1 MASQDQIA
9 SRPLEKA
16 PDIEDVS
23 REFLALAD
31 WLDEEVAKGHNHQ
44 GIPEVV
50 VLTDLAGY
58 GPVSWSDLNPVARHG
73 WSAVLGMLV
82 LAFPECHWVLV
93 AGDIAPE
100 THAVLRASDGTE
112 IYCDLRLGC
121 RPEQLTQ
128 VLRLNNAGYTPLFDA
143 GGIRHKIRTA
153 LATELDEKRRVQ
165 VPLRNEMAAAID
177 EEHGYTFL
185 NAYTAYRFGFRSHVI
200 CTMGGMNAFLKYP
213 VLPQPALVFEDLF
226 LHFPDGHP
234 DNFSNLQERDISFKL
249 FARAQCRILIT
260 SGHHHGQDELAKRD
274 NPSYLRGLRDNGQW
288 NHVLTKPLG
297 GIFNLWD
304 KAGLFERLHSGGHL
318 GLAPGFTWPLDALN
332 SHGRGHSAPGRL
344 LVVADRLIARAE
356 RLFKEVD
363 SVPKAVFGAV
373 MVTDAM
379 ELLGGK
385 TPTTSLEALALRH
398 QFEVLAECQFM
409 GMQEHVDVRS
419 RIVDLSREVK
429 ALSNWFGETKQE
441 RKVAGWNMELAVI
454 DKLIEVFRDNNQ
466 YDEEQ
471 ELQICARMLHR
482 KLWIQARPWFKPV
495 EWVPWYV
502 EKLLASVSVFLM
514 ALVGWIAIL
523 GLLFW
528 LVGGVTVGC
537 AYSDAFVT
545 FFGLQPPGDNSFWTV
560 ENGWNGAFA
569 LIACTMLLGC
579 VHVGILISHLY
590 SSIARK

>member
-1 MASQDQIA
+1 
-9 SRPLEKA
+9 
-16 PDIEDVS
+16 
-23 REFLALAD
+23 
-31 WLDEEVAKGHNHQ
+31 
-44 GIPEVV
+44 
-50 VLTDLAGY
+50 
-58 GPVSWSDLNPVARHG
+58 
-73 WSAVLGMLV
+73 
-82 LAFPECHWVLV
+82 
-93 AGDIAPE
+93 
-100 THAVLRASDGTE
+100 
-112 IYCDLRLGC
+112 
-121 RPEQLTQ
+121 
-128 VLRLNNAGYTPLFDA
+128 
-143 GGIRHKIRTA
+143 
-153 LATELDEKRRVQ
+153 
-165 VPLRNEMAAAID
+165 
-177 EEHGYTFL
+177 
-185 NAYTAYRFGFRSHVI
+185 
-200 CTMGGMNAFLKYP
+200 
-213 VLPQPALVFEDLF
+213 
-226 LHFPDGHP
+226 
-234 DNFSNLQERDISFKL
+234 
-249 FARAQCRILIT
+249 
-260 SGHHHGQDELAKRD
+260 
-274 NPSYLRGLRDNGQW
+274 
-288 NHVLTKPLG
+288 
-297 GIFNLWD
+297 
-304 KAGLFERLHSGGHL
+304 
-318 GLAPGFTWPLDALN
+318 
-332 SHGRGHSAPGRL
+332 
-344 LVVADRLIARAE
+344 
-356 RLFKEVD
+356 
-363 SVPKAVFGAV
+363 
-373 MVTDAM
+373 
-379 ELLGGK
+379 
-385 TPTTSLEALALRH
+385 
-398 QFEVLAECQFM
+398 M